1 MAGKDLYYDK
11 YLKYK
16 NKYLNL
22 KNQIGGDITDSEKEY
37 YEQSNDVTFPNIQIG
52 NENEIL
58 AILECLRINKHLK
71 RLTFQNI
78 SQILDNPLFE
88 EVLLP
93 SLSMIAINKEIT
105 HLNFIGNRQQNI
117 QLEDKHILKL
127 IKILKLCEFLEHIN
141 FTNNNI
147 TILGFNQLIYGLEEV
162 NFNRNKDSTFKTNIV
177 AHFEGNPILLVPIG
191 NPLAD
196 TLRQR
201 NELFILA
208 RDKTGIFAHII

>member
-1 MAGKDLYYDK
+1 
-11 YLKYK
+11 
-16 NKYLNL
+16 
-22 KNQIGGDITDSEKEY
+22 
-37 YEQSNDVTFPNIQIG
+37 
-52 NENEIL
+52 
-58 AILECLRINKHLK
+58 
-71 RLTFQNI
+71 
-78 SQILDNPLFE
+78 
-88 EVLLP
+88 
-93 SLSMIAINKEIT
+93 MIAINKEIT
-105 HLNFIGNRQQNI
+105 HLNFIGNIQQNI

-127 IKILKLCEFLEHIN
+127 IKILKLCEFLKHIN

-147 TILGFNQLIYGLEEV
+147 TILGFNQLIYGLGEV

-208 RDKTGIFAHII
+208 RDNTGIFAHIS